1 MGGVGVDFV
10 FPCHN
15 KKNKNQNIT
24 STRRKNPSCLMSDIW
39 RLSDRFKGCLLSV
52 LEVSGG
58 YLLSI
63 WRAFERCLLGG
74 SGRCLKETG
83 QVKLGQG
90 KLENVKGNSTTRKVE
105 SAIL

>member
-1 MGGVGVDFV
+1 M
-10 FPCHN
+10 
-15 KKNKNQNIT
+15 
-24 STRRKNPSCLMSDIW
+24 
-39 RLSDRFKGCLLSV
+39 
-52 LEVSGG
+52 SGG

-90 KLENVKGNSTTRKVE
+90 KLENVKLGYVKSGKVHYNPSSLIPLARRGIRLLGKLNLQFCDLCKARAHSGLDE
-105 SAIL
+105 